1 VFLLAYVHPDA
12 FNKKDDL
19 AESKRVLGGF
29 CREIHYFPLW
39 PKLSQFHKLTAYMA
53 AMVYPRPFSVLA
65 HKSAAIEE
73 RLQKVVALNKP
84 DLIHID
90 TIALAPLLHICSNTA
105 AVMTHQN
112 IESRLMYRRARF
124 ERSFLSR
131 WFVTRQARLLAAYE
145 KHQSLKVDLNVM
157 VSTQDARAL
166 EEMVPGARTLVVEN
180 GVDTQYFRPRP
191 GEEGPAVI
199 YTGGMN
205 MFANRDAVIWFL
217 REIWPLLKK
226 RKPGLRFF
234 AVGQSPS
241 KEIREL
247 AAADDSIELPGF
259 VDDIRPW
266 VARAAVYIVPLRVGG
281 GTRLKIVDAM
291 AQGKAIV
298 STSLGCEGIRVTDGN
313 NILIADE
320 PDAFACKV
328 AMLLDDSA
336 LRQMLGQAA
345 RRLAEQKYSWP
356 HLGEKLISGYQRIL
370 NERGLNNNG

>member
-1 VFLLAYVHPDA
+1 
-12 FNKKDDL
+12 
-19 AESKRVLGGF
+19 
-29 CREIHYFPLW
+29 
-39 PKLSQFHKLTAYMA
+39 
-53 AMVYPRPFSVLA
+53 
-65 HKSAAIEE
+65 
-73 RLQKVVALNKP
+73 
-84 DLIHID
+84 
-90 TIALAPLLHICSNTA
+90 
-105 AVMTHQN
+105 
-112 IESRLMYRRARF
+112 
-124 ERSFLSR
+124 
-131 WFVTRQARLLAAYE
+131 
-145 KHQSLKVDLNVM
+145 
-157 VSTQDARAL
+157 
-166 EEMVPGARTLVVEN
+166 
-180 GVDTQYFRPRP
+180 
-191 GEEGPAVI
+191 
-199 YTGGMN
+199 
-205 MFANRDAVIWFL
+205 VIWFL